1 MSNTLTSVQLPPK
14 LEQQVN
20 VFLKDGWFFDMDTLI
35 VEALRRYLET
45 HKFNLMERFIMEDV
59 EWGLHGDE

>member
-1 MSNTLTSVQLPPK
+1 MSNTLTSIQLPPK

-20 VFLKDGWFFDMDTLI
+20 VFFQDGWFSDMNTLI

-45 HKFNLMERFIMEDV
+45 HKFNLMEQFILEDV
-59 EWGLHGDE
+59 EWGLYGDE